1 MYRVLKCLMLFCAF
15 SLIGAACSG
24 GDTRVPA
31 ASDSLSTGEAPDDL
45 AMVDQDDANRDDDG
59 PTDEAGAGDTT
70 ADDTPAMVDAD
81 NNDAENNDAEDDDG
95 DLLDPNAN
103 ERIGQGDEGEDQ
115 AEPAAADRSG
125 PLPDGVDEATALCVD
140 DALASDPGL
149 GADWDELLDSSGA
162 SAGNVDS
169 SALLEPI
176 LECLSFGEA
185 VAIAVSNAAG
195 LNLSSESISC
205 INNDVGDAEDD
216 LLEAIAGPGSIDQT
230 LITALVSCVSSDELL
245 VLMTER

>member
-1 MYRVLKCLMLFCAF
+1 MYRVLKCLILLCAF

-24 GDTRVPA
+24 GETEAPA
-31 ASDSLSTGEAPDDL
+31 ASDSLTTEEAPENL
-45 AMVDQDDANRDDDG
+45 AMVDQDDGDPMADDD
-59 PTDEAGAGDTT
+59 
-70 ADDTPAMVDAD
+70 PAMTDIEADNAAAEDAD
-81 NNDAENNDAEDDDG
+81 NTEADNADAEDDDG
-95 DLLDPNAN
+95 DLLDPEAN
-103 ERIGQGDEGEDQ
+103 ERIGQMDDGDDE
-115 AEPAAADRSG
+115 AEPARPERSG

-140 DALASDPGL
+140 DALASDPDL
-149 GADWDELLDSSGA
+149 AADWDELLDSSGA

-169 SALLEPI
+169 AELLEPI

-185 VAIAVSNAAG
+185 VAIAVTNAVG
-195 LNLSSESISC
+195 LNLSSESINC

-216 LLEAIAGPGSIDQT
+216 LLEAIAGPGSIDQA